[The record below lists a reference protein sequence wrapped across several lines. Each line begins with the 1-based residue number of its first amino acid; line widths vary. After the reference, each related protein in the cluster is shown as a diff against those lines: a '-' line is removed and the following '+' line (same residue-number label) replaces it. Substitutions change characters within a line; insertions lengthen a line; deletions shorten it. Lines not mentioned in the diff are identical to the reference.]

1 MKRCKNK
8 SVYNLDGG
16 GEMATKGLDI
26 KVLDSILEKMV
37 HTVDHSKEE
46 IFRIG
51 EQSRQEFVSLTD
63 ELKDIKERVG
73 TIIDEVDKLEVHT
86 RFARKRLSEVSSHFK
101 KYSEEEIRNAYE
113 KAHDLQM
120 QLTVVRQEEKQLRER
135 RDELERRL
143 VGLNDTIER
152 ADHLVG
158 QISVVL
164 NYLNSD
170 FKMVGEILED
180 AQQKQAFGLKIIEAQ
195 EEERRKLSREIHDG
209 PAQMLANVMLRSQI
223 IDKVYRESPE
233 QGVKEIHDLRK
244 MVRSA
249 LYEVRRIIYDLRPMA
264 LDDLGLVPTLK
275 KYLSTIEEY
284 NGDTTISFT
293 FIGSEQ
299 RIPSKFEVA
308 LFRMVQ
314 EAVQNALKHAEA
326 REIVVKLEI
335 SRNHV
340 TVIVKDNGKGF
351 DIREKKKDS
360 FGLIGMRERVD
371 LLDGNLTIDSSVG
384 AGTIVMI
391 QVPIEV

>member
-1 MKRCKNK
+1 
-8 SVYNLDGG
+8 
-16 GEMATKGLDI
+16 MATKGLDI

-37 HTVDHSKEE
+37 QTVDHSKEE
-46 IFRIG
+46 VFRIG

-63 ELKDIKERVG
+63 ELKEIKERVG

-101 KYSEEEIRNAYE
+101 KYSEEEIRSAYE

-143 VGLNDTIER
+143 IGLNETIER

-180 AQQKQAFGLKIIEAQ
+180 AKQKQAFGLKIIEAQ

-223 IDKVYRESPE
+223 IDKVYRESPD

-284 NGDTTISFT
+284 NGDTSISFT

-335 SRNHV
+335 SRHHV
-340 TVIVKDNGKGF
+340 TVVVKDNGKGF

-384 AGTIVMI
+384 AGTIVML

>member
-1 MKRCKNK
+1 
-8 SVYNLDGG
+8 
-16 GEMATKGLDI
+16 MATKGLDI

-37 HTVDHSKEE
+37 NTVDYSKEE

-51 EQSRQEFVSLTD
+51 EQSRNDFLTLTD

-73 TIIDEVDKLEVHT
+73 MIIDKADKLETHS
-86 RFARKRLSEVSSHFK
+86 RFARKRLSEVSSHFN

-120 QLTVVRQEEKQLRER
+120 QLTVVRQEEKQLRDR

-143 VGLNDTIER
+143 VGLNETIER

-170 FKMVGEILED
+170 FKMVGEMIED
-180 AQQKQAFGLKIIEAQ
+180 AKQKQDFGLKIIEAQ

-209 PAQMLANVMLRSQI
+209 PAQMLANVMLRTQI
-223 IDKVYRESPE
+223 IDKVYKESPE
-233 QGVKEIHDLRK
+233 QGVKEIQDLRK

-264 LDDLGLVPTLK
+264 LDDLGLIPTLK

-284 NGDTTISFT
+284 NEETKISFV

-308 LFRMVQ
+308 IFRLVQ

-326 REIVVKLEI
+326 REIVVKLEL

-340 TVIVKDNGKGF
+340 TVVVKDNGKGF
-351 DIREKKKDS
+351 DIREKKMDS

-371 LLDGNLTIDSSVG
+371 LLDGNLTLDSSIG

>member
-1 MKRCKNK
+1 
-8 SVYNLDGG
+8 
-16 GEMATKGLDI
+16 MATKGLDS

-51 EQSRQEFVSLTD
+51 EQSRQEFISLTD
-63 ELKDIKERVG
+63 ELKEIKERVG
-73 TIIDEVDKLEVHT
+73 TIIDEVDKLEIHT
-86 RFARKRLSEVSSHFK
+86 RFARKRLSEVSSHFN

-143 VGLNDTIER
+143 VGLNETIER

-180 AQQKQAFGLKIIEAQ
+180 AKQKQAFGLKIIEAQ

-314 EAVQNALKHAEA
+314 EAVQNELKHAEA
-326 REIVVKLEI
+326 REIAVKLEI

>member
-1 MKRCKNK
+1 
-8 SVYNLDGG
+8 
-16 GEMATKGLDI
+16 MATKGLDS

-51 EQSRQEFVSLTD
+51 EQSRQEFISLTD
-63 ELKDIKERVG
+63 ELKEIKERVG
-73 TIIDEVDKLEVHT
+73 TIIDEVDKLEIHT
-86 RFARKRLSEVSSHFK
+86 RFARKRLSEVSSHFN

-143 VGLNDTIER
+143 VGLNETIER

-180 AQQKQAFGLKIIEAQ
+180 AKQKQAFGLKIIEAQ

-326 REIVVKLEI
+326 REITVKLEI

>member
-1 MKRCKNK
+1 
-8 SVYNLDGG
+8 
-16 GEMATKGLDI
+16 MATKGLDS

-37 HTVDHSKEE
+37 NTVDYSKEE

-51 EQSRQEFVSLTD
+51 EQSRQEFLTLTD
-63 ELKDIKERVG
+63 ELKEIKERVG
-73 TIIDEVDKLEVHT
+73 TIIEEVDRLESYS
-86 RFARKRLSEVSSHFK
+86 RFARKRLSEVSSQFN
-101 KYSEEEIRNAYE
+101 KYSEDEIRNAYE
-113 KAHDLQM
+113 KAHELQM
-120 QLTVVRQEEKQLRER
+120 QLTVVKQEEKQLRER

-143 VGLNDTIER
+143 VGLQETIER

-170 FKMVGEILED
+170 FKMVGELLED
-180 AQQKQAFGLKIIEAQ
+180 AKQKQAFGLKIIEAQ

-223 IDKVYRESPE
+223 IDKVYKQSPE

-264 LDDLGLVPTLK
+264 LDDLGLIPTLK

-284 NGDTTISFT
+284 NDKTKISFVCV
-293 FIGSEQ
+293 GSEK
-299 RIPSKFEVA
+299 RIPSKYEVA
-308 LFRMVQ
+308 LFRLVQ

-326 REIVVKLEI
+326 REIVVKLELA
-335 SRNHV
+335 RKHV
-340 TVIVKDNGKGF
+340 TVVVKDNGKGF
-351 DIREKKKDS
+351 DIREKKQDS

-384 AGTIVMI
+384 AGTVVMI
-391 QVPIEV
+391 QVPMEV

>member
-1 MKRCKNK
+1 
-8 SVYNLDGG
+8 
-16 GEMATKGLDI
+16 MATKGLDS

-63 ELKDIKERVG
+63 ELKEIKERVG

-101 KYSEEEIRNAYE
+101 KYSEEEIRSAYE

-143 VGLNDTIER
+143 YGLNETIER

-180 AQQKQAFGLKIIEAQ
+180 AKQKQAFGLKIIEAQ

-335 SRNHV
+335 SRHHV

>member
-1 MKRCKNK
+1 
-8 SVYNLDGG
+8 
-16 GEMATKGLDI
+16 MATKGLDS

-51 EQSRQEFVSLTD
+51 EQSRHEFVSLTD
-63 ELKDIKERVG
+63 ELKEIKERVG

-86 RFARKRLSEVSSHFK
+86 RFARKRLSEVSSHFN

-143 VGLNDTIER
+143 VGLNETIER

-170 FKMVGEILED
+170 FKLVGEILED
-180 AQQKQAFGLKIIEAQ
+180 AKQKQAFGLKIIEAQ

-326 REIVVKLEI
+326 REITVKLEI

>member
-1 MKRCKNK
+1 
-8 SVYNLDGG
+8 
-16 GEMATKGLDI
+16 MATKGLDS

-51 EQSRQEFVSLTD
+51 EQSRNEFVTLTD

-73 TIIDEVDKLEVHT
+73 TIIDEVDKLETHS
-86 RFARKRLSEVSSHFK
+86 RFARKRLSEVSGHFN
-101 KYSEEEIRNAYE
+101 KYSEVEIRNAYE

-120 QLTVVRQEEKQLRER
+120 QLTVIRQEEKQLRER

-143 VGLNDTIER
+143 VGLHETIER

-180 AQQKQAFGLKIIEAQ
+180 AKQKQEFGLKIIEAQ

-223 IDKVYRESPE
+223 IDKVYRESPD
-233 QGVKEIHDLRK
+233 QGVKEIHDLRI

-308 LFRMVQ
+308 LFRLVQ

-326 REIVVKLEI
+326 REIAVKLEI

-371 LLDGNLTIDSSVG
+371 LLDGHLTIDSSVG

-391 QVPIEV
+391 QVPFEV

>member
-1 MKRCKNK
+1 
-8 SVYNLDGG
+8 
-16 GEMATKGLDI
+16 MATKGLDI
-26 KVLDSILEKMV
+26 KILDSILEKMV

-63 ELKDIKERVG
+63 ELKEIKERVG

-86 RFARKRLSEVSSHFK
+86 RFARKRLSEVSSHFN

-143 VGLNDTIER
+143 FGLNETIER

-180 AQQKQAFGLKIIEAQ
+180 AKQKQAFGLKIIEAQ

-284 NGDTTISFT
+284 NGDTTISFK
-293 FIGSEQ
+293 FVGSEE

-340 TVIVKDNGKGF
+340 TVIVRDNGKGF

>member
-1 MKRCKNK
+1 
-8 SVYNLDGG
+8 
-16 GEMATKGLDI
+16 MATKGLDS

-63 ELKDIKERVG
+63 ELKEIKERVG
-73 TIIDEVDKLEVHT
+73 TIIHEVDKLEVHT

-170 FKMVGEILED
+170 FKLVGEILED
-180 AQQKQAFGLKIIEAQ
+180 AKQKQAFGLKIIEAQ

-335 SRNHV
+335 SRHHV

>member
-1 MKRCKNK
+1 
-8 SVYNLDGG
+8 
-16 GEMATKGLDI
+16 MATKGLDC

-37 HTVDHSKEE
+37 NTVDHSKEE

-51 EQSRQEFVSLTD
+51 EQSRNEFVTLTD

-73 TIIDEVDKLEVHT
+73 TIIDEVDRLENHS
-86 RFARKRLSEVSSHFK
+86 RFARKRLSEVSSHFN
-101 KYSEEEIRNAYE
+101 KYSEDEIRNAYE

-120 QLTVVRQEEKQLRER
+120 QLTVIRQEEKQLRER

-143 VGLNDTIER
+143 VGLNETIER

-164 NYLNSD
+164 NYLTSD
-170 FKMVGEILED
+170 FKMVGEMIED
-180 AQQKQAFGLKIIEAQ
+180 AKQKQEFGLKIIEAQ

-326 REIVVKLEI
+326 REIAVKLEI
-335 SRNHV
+335 SRHHV

-371 LLDGNLTIDSSVG
+371 LLDGHLTIDSSAG

-391 QVPIEV
+391 QVPFEV

>member
-1 MKRCKNK
+1 
-8 SVYNLDGG
+8 
-16 GEMATKGLDI
+16 MATKR
-26 KVLDSILEKMV
+26 LDSKLLDHILEKMV

-51 EQSRQEFVSLTD
+51 EQSRHEFESLTS
-63 ELKDIKERVG
+63 ELKEIKEKVS
-73 TIIDEVDKLEVHT
+73 TIIDEVDRLETHT
-86 RFARKRLSEVSSHFK
+86 RFARKRLSEVSSQFN
-101 KYSEEEIRNAYE
+101 KYSEQEIRNAYE
-113 KAHDLQM
+113 KAHDMQM
-120 QLTVVRQEEKQLRER
+120 QLTLIKEQEKQLRDR

-143 VGLNDTIER
+143 VGLSDTIER

-158 QISVVL
+158 QISVIL

-170 FKMVGEILED
+170 FRMVGEIIED
-180 AQQKQAFGLKIIEAQ
+180 AKQKQAFGLKIIEAQ

-233 QGVKEIHDLRK
+233 KGYQEISDLRK

-264 LDDLGLVPTLK
+264 LDDLGLIPTLK

-284 NGDTTISFT
+284 NGNTTISFV

-314 EAVQNALKHAEA
+314 EAVQNALKHADA
-326 REIVVKLEI
+326 REIVVKLEL
-335 SRNHV
+335 SRHHV
-340 TVIVKDNGKGF
+340 TVIVKDNGNGF

-360 FGLIGMRERVD
+360 FGLIGIRERVD
-371 LLDGNLTIDSSVG
+371 LLDGNLTIDSSIG

>member
-1 MKRCKNK
+1 
-8 SVYNLDGG
+8 
-16 GEMATKGLDI
+16 MATKGLDI
-26 KVLDSILEKMV
+26 KILDSILEKMV

-63 ELKDIKERVG
+63 ELKAIKERVG
-73 TIIDEVDKLEVHT
+73 TIIDDVDRLENHS
-86 RFARKRLSEVSSHFK
+86 RFARKRLSEVSGQFN
-101 KYSEEEIRNAYE
+101 KYSEDEIRNAYE

-143 VGLNDTIER
+143 VGLNETIER

-170 FKMVGEILED
+170 FKMVGELLED
-180 AQQKQAFGLKIIEAQ
+180 AKQKQAFGLKIIEAQ

-233 QGVKEIHDLRK
+233 QGVQEIHDLRK

-264 LDDLGLVPTLK
+264 LDDLGLIPTLK

-284 NGDTTISFT
+284 NDKTKISFV
-293 FIGSEQ
+293 FIGSEK

-308 LFRMVQ
+308 LFRLVQ

-326 REIVVKLEI
+326 REIVVKLELT
-335 SRNHV
+335 RDHV
-340 TVIVKDNGKGF
+340 TVVVKDNGKGF

-371 LLDGNLTIDSSVG
+371 LLEGHLTIDSSVG
-384 AGTIVMI
+384 AGTVIMI
-391 QVPIEV
+391 QVPFEV

>member
-1 MKRCKNK
+1 
-8 SVYNLDGG
+8 
-16 GEMATKGLDI
+16 MATKGLDS

-51 EQSRQEFVSLTD
+51 EQSRQEFISLTD
-63 ELKDIKERVG
+63 ELKEIKERVG
-73 TIIDEVDKLEVHT
+73 TIIDEVDKLEIHT
-86 RFARKRLSEVSSHFK
+86 RFARKRLSEVSSHFN

-143 VGLNDTIER
+143 VGLNETIER

-180 AQQKQAFGLKIIEAQ
+180 AKQKQAFGLKIIEAQ

-326 REIVVKLEI
+326 REIAVKLEI

>member
-1 MKRCKNK
+1 
-8 SVYNLDGG
+8 
-16 GEMATKGLDI
+16 MATKKLDM
-26 KVLDSILEKMV
+26 KVLDTILEKMV
-37 HTVDHSKEE
+37 KTVDHSKDE

-51 EQSRQEFVSLTD
+51 EQSRHEFESITD
-63 ELKDIKERVG
+63 ELRAIKEQVHQVIEEGDR
-73 TIIDEVDKLEVHT
+73 LETHSL
-86 RFARKRLSEVSSHFK
+86 FARKRLSEVSSHFN
-101 KYSEEEIRNAYE
+101 KYSEDEIRQAYE
-113 KAHDLQM
+113 KAHELQM
-120 QLTVVRQEEKQLRER
+120 QLTVVRQNEKQLRNR

-143 VGLNDTIER
+143 LGLNETIER

-170 FKMVGEILED
+170 FRQVGEIIED
-180 AQQKQAFGLKIIEAQ
+180 AKQKQEFGLKIIEAQ

-223 IDKVYRESPE
+223 IDKVFRQDPE
-233 QGVKEIHDLRK
+233 EGYNEIKDLRK

-264 LDDLGLVPTLK
+264 LDDLGLIPTLK

-284 NGDTTISFT
+284 NSDTNIKFAY
-293 FIGSEQ
+293 IGSER
-299 RIPSKFEVA
+299 RITSKFEVA
-308 LFRMVQ
+308 IFRMVQ

-326 REIVVKLEI
+326 SEITVKLELAKH
-335 SRNHV
+335 HV

-351 DIREKKKDS
+351 DIREKKHDS

-371 LLDGNLTIDSSVG
+371 LLDGNITIDSSIG
-384 AGTIVMI
+384 AGTIIMI

>member
-1 MKRCKNK
+1 
-8 SVYNLDGG
+8 
-16 GEMATKGLDI
+16 MATKGLDI

-51 EQSRQEFVSLTD
+51 EQSRNEFVTLTD

-73 TIIDEVDKLEVHT
+73 TIIDEVDRLENHS

-120 QLTVVRQEEKQLRER
+120 QLTVIRQEEKQLRER

-143 VGLNDTIER
+143 VGLNETIER

-170 FKMVGEILED
+170 FKMVGEMIED
-180 AQQKQAFGLKIIEAQ
+180 AKQKQAFGLKIIEAQ

-223 IDKVYRESPE
+223 IDKVYRESPD

-284 NGDTTISFT
+284 NGDTTISFS
-293 FIGSEQ
+293 FIGSEK

>member
-1 MKRCKNK
+1 
-8 SVYNLDGG
+8 
-16 GEMATKGLDI
+16 MATKGLDI

-73 TIIDEVDKLEVHT
+73 TIIDDVDKLEVHT
-86 RFARKRLSEVSSHFK
+86 RFARKRLSEVSSHFN
-101 KYSEEEIRNAYE
+101 KYSEEEIRSAYE

-143 VGLNDTIER
+143 VGLNETIER

-180 AQQKQAFGLKIIEAQ
+180 AKQKQAFGLKIIEAQ

-360 FGLIGMRERVD
+360 FGLMGMRERVD

>member
-1 MKRCKNK
+1 
-8 SVYNLDGG
+8 
-16 GEMATKGLDI
+16 MATKGLDI

>member
-1 MKRCKNK
+1 
-8 SVYNLDGG
+8 
-16 GEMATKGLDI
+16 MATKGLDI

-51 EQSRQEFVSLTD
+51 EQSRNEFLTLTD

-73 TIIDEVDKLEVHT
+73 VIIDEVDRLENHS
-86 RFARKRLSEVSSHFK
+86 RFARKRLSEVSSHFN

-120 QLTVVRQEEKQLRER
+120 QLTVIRQEEKQLRER

-143 VGLNDTIER
+143 VGLNETIER

-164 NYLNSD
+164 NYLTSD
-170 FKMVGEILED
+170 FRMVGEMIED
-180 AQQKQAFGLKIIEAQ
+180 AKQKQEFGLKIIEAQ

-223 IDKVYRESPE
+223 IDKVYRESPD

-284 NGDTTISFT
+284 NGDTMISFT

-340 TVIVKDNGKGF
+340 TVIIKDNGKGF

-391 QVPIEV
+391 QVPFEV

>member
-1 MKRCKNK
+1 
-8 SVYNLDGG
+8 
-16 GEMATKGLDI
+16 MATKGLDI

-51 EQSRQEFVSLTD
+51 EQSRNEFLTLTD

-73 TIIDEVDKLEVHT
+73 TIIDDVDRLENHS

-120 QLTVVRQEEKQLRER
+120 QLTVIRQEEKQLRER

-143 VGLNDTIER
+143 VGLNETIER

-170 FKMVGEILED
+170 FKMVGEMIED
-180 AQQKQAFGLKIIEAQ
+180 AKQKQAFGLKIIEAQ

-223 IDKVYRESPE
+223 IDKVYRESPD

-284 NGDTTISFT
+284 NGDTTISFS

>member
-1 MKRCKNK
+1 
-8 SVYNLDGG
+8 
-16 GEMATKGLDI
+16 MATKGLDS

-37 HTVDHSKEE
+37 NTVDYSKEE

-51 EQSRQEFVSLTD
+51 EQSRQEFVTLTD
-63 ELKDIKERVG
+63 ELNDIKERVG
-73 TIIDEVDKLEVHT
+73 TIIDEVDRLENHS
-86 RFARKRLSEVSSHFK
+86 RFARKRLSEVSSQFN
-101 KYSEEEIRNAYE
+101 KYSEDEIRNAYE
-113 KAHDLQM
+113 KAHELQM
-120 QLTVVRQEEKQLRER
+120 QLTVVKQEEKQLRER

-143 VGLNDTIER
+143 VGLQETIER

-170 FKMVGEILED
+170 FKMVGELLED
-180 AQQKQAFGLKIIEAQ
+180 AKQKQAFGLKIIEAQ

-223 IDKVYRESPE
+223 IDKVYKESPE

-264 LDDLGLVPTLK
+264 LDDLGLIPTLK

-284 NGDTTISFT
+284 NDETKISFVC
-293 FIGSEQ
+293 IGSEK
-299 RIPSKFEVA
+299 RIPSKYEVA
-308 LFRMVQ
+308 LFRLVQ

-326 REIVVKLEI
+326 REIVVKLELA
-335 SRNHV
+335 RKHV
-340 TVIVKDNGKGF
+340 TVVVKDNGKGF
-351 DIREKKKDS
+351 DIREKKQDS

-384 AGTIVMI
+384 AGTVVMI
-391 QVPIEV
+391 QVPMEV

>member
-1 MKRCKNK
+1 
-8 SVYNLDGG
+8 
-16 GEMATKGLDI
+16 MATKGLDI

-51 EQSRQEFVSLTD
+51 EQSRNEFLTLTD

-73 TIIDEVDKLEVHT
+73 TIIDDVDRLENHS

-120 QLTVVRQEEKQLRER
+120 QLTVIRQEEKQLRER

-143 VGLNDTIER
+143 VGLNETIER

-170 FKMVGEILED
+170 FKMVGEMIED
-180 AQQKQAFGLKIIEAQ
+180 AKQKQAFGLKIIEAQ

-223 IDKVYRESPE
+223 IDKVYRESPD

-284 NGDTTISFT
+284 NGDTTISFS

-351 DIREKKKDS
+351 DIREKKKTRL
-360 FGLIGMRERVD
+360 G
-371 LLDGNLTIDSSVG
+371 
-384 AGTIVMI
+384 
-391 QVPIEV
+391 

>member
-1 MKRCKNK
+1 
-8 SVYNLDGG
+8 
-16 GEMATKGLDI
+16 MATKGLDI

-51 EQSRQEFVSLTD
+51 EQSRQEFVSLAD
-63 ELKDIKERVG
+63 ELKEIKARVG

-86 RFARKRLSEVSSHFK
+86 RFARKRLSEVSSHFN

-120 QLTVVRQEEKQLRER
+120 QLTVVRQEEKQLRDR

-143 VGLNDTIER
+143 VGLNETIER

-170 FKMVGEILED
+170 FKLVGEILED

-326 REIVVKLEI
+326 REITVKLEI

>member
-1 MKRCKNK
+1 
-8 SVYNLDGG
+8 
-16 GEMATKGLDI
+16 MATKGLDS

-51 EQSRQEFVSLTD
+51 EQSRNEFVTLTD

-73 TIIDEVDKLEVHT
+73 TIIDDVDRLENHS
-86 RFARKRLSEVSSHFK
+86 RFARKRLSEVSSHFN
-101 KYSEEEIRNAYE
+101 KYSEEEIRSAYE

-143 VGLNDTIER
+143 VGLHETIER

-164 NYLNSD
+164 NYLNSE
-170 FKMVGEILED
+170 FMMVGELIED
-180 AQQKQAFGLKIIEAQ
+180 AKQKQAFGLKIIEAQ

-223 IDKVYRESPE
+223 IDKVYKESPE

-326 REIVVKLEI
+326 REIVVKLEL

-360 FGLIGMRERVD
+360 FGLMGMRERVD

>member
-1 MKRCKNK
+1 
-8 SVYNLDGG
+8 
-16 GEMATKGLDI
+16 MATKGLDI

-63 ELKDIKERVG
+63 ELKDIKDRVG
-73 TIIDEVDKLEVHT
+73 TIIDDVDKLEVHT
-86 RFARKRLSEVSSHFK
+86 RFARKRLSEVSSHFN

-143 VGLNDTIER
+143 VGLNETIER

-180 AQQKQAFGLKIIEAQ
+180 AKQKQAFGLKIIEAQ

-233 QGVKEIHDLRK
+233 QGVKEIHDLRI

>member
-1 MKRCKNK
+1 
-8 SVYNLDGG
+8 
-16 GEMATKGLDI
+16 MATKGLDI

-51 EQSRQEFVSLTD
+51 EQSRNEFLTLTD

-73 TIIDEVDKLEVHT
+73 TIIDDVDRLENHS

-101 KYSEEEIRNAYE
+101 KYSEDEIRNAYE

-143 VGLNDTIER
+143 VGLNETIER

-170 FKMVGEILED
+170 FKMVGEMIED
-180 AQQKQAFGLKIIEAQ
+180 AKQKQAFGLKIIEAQ

-326 REIVVKLEI
+326 REIVIKLEI
-335 SRNHV
+335 GRNHV

-360 FGLIGMRERVD
+360 FGLMGMRERVD